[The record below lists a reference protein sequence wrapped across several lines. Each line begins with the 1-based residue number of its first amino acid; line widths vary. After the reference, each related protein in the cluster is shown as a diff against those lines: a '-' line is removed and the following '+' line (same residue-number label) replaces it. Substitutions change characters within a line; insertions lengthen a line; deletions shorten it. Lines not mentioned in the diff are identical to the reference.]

1 MTGVAVVLLL
11 SGGWLLALLAVGWA
25 AGRIC
30 GLNDRLPPPRRW
42 VADSGRTDTTRVVHP
57 RSGVVP
63 PVRSGQNPS
72 GRVADRRPL
81 GHMSRTVVPSGETR
95 AHPPRRAVEADTP
108 GRHSLSVHTSTE
120 EHRP

>member
-42 VADSGRTDTTRVVHP
+42 VDEPSGRPDTTRVVHP
-57 RSGVVP
+57 GLVP
-63 PVRSGQNPS
+63 PVSAGQNPS
-72 GRVADRRPL
+72 GHVAGSSRPL
-81 GHMSRTVVPSGETR
+81 GHMSRTSVPSGETR

-108 GRHSLSVHTSTE
+108 GRHSLSAHASTE

>member
-42 VADSGRTDTTRVVHP
+42 VADSRRPDIARVVHP
-57 RSGVVP
+57 RSGVVS
-63 PVRSGQNPS
+63 PVRSGENPS

-81 GHMSRTVVPSGETR
+81 GHMSRTVVPSGEPRTQ
-95 AHPPRRAVEADTP
+95 PPRRAVEADTP
-108 GRHSLSVHTSTE
+108 GRHSPLTLGEVD
-120 EHRP
+120 R